1 MQPHGY
7 SQMFQS
13 ILRLCF
19 PVQNDDLTE
28 RFFRNMAEL
37 AVIHCLNSARV
48 EPRQPN
54 APGAQP
60 QPVLNYVA
68 VDALVKL
75 AVCLVTGTYPL
86 STCSIKNSACLAEP
100 APTFG
105 CILAAARLFE
115 AHMPALAHSVMSLH
129 VPSTQVCLP
138 GNTML

>member
-28 RFFRNMAEL
+28 RFFRNMTEL

-75 AVCLVTGTYPL
+75 AVCLVTGIYAPG
-86 STCSIKNSACLAEP
+86 TCSIKNDACLAGP
-100 APTFG
+100 VPTFG
-105 CILAAARLFE
+105 CILAAARLF
-115 AHMPALAHSVMSLH
+115 
-129 VPSTQVCLP
+129 
-138 GNTML
+138 

>member
-1 MQPHGY
+1 MQPHSY

-19 PVQNDDLTE
+19 PLQNDDLTE
-28 RFFRNMAEL
+28 RFFRNMTEL

-86 STCSIKNSACLAEP
+86 STCGIRNNACLAGP
-100 APTFG
+100 VAN
-105 CILAAARLFE
+105 LWVHHSSVSE
-115 AHMPALAHSVMSLH
+115 AHMPAPAHNVMRLH
-129 VPSTQVCLP
+129 VPFCEGVRLSDA
-138 GNTML
+138 MW

>member
-1 MQPHGY
+1 MQPHDY

-28 RFFRNMAEL
+28 RFFRNMTEL

-54 APGAQP
+54 APSAQP

-86 STCSIKNSACLAEP
+86 STCKSRYRLLKLNQCPPLSACQQQHV
-100 APTFG
+100 F
-105 CILAAARLFE
+105 CE
-115 AHMPALAHSVMSLH
+115 AHMPALALSKMRLH
-129 VPSTQVCLP
+129 VPPAKKSL
-138 GNTML
+138 